1 MVLLGEYGSRRVT
14 GPQGPQLSH
23 SLQREVASQVSSKL
37 LETQQLMYM
46 LAYL

>member
-14 GPQGPQLSH
+14 GPQLSH